1 MIRLRRLCALALC
14 VLMVLTAAPVAL
26 AWKPSTHLHLA
37 QVALKDALDDGKVTI
52 YRVNYKTGQILGPI
66 GDYKVDE
73 LTLQALRAHRAEF
86 MAGVLGP
93 DAYPDIHTGQTAI
106 HPLNENLSYP
116 LSAGGSDAWLRHLWQ
131 SANDQKLSPDERLP
145 VRAFTMGFL
154 THAAGDNYAHTYV
167 NHYAGGPFNF
177 VVNAAKHVVL
187 ESYIG
192 KHAPAAEREHIS
204 AKSVE
209 RFILDALV
217 KGEPDKPLMNLLEG
231 NKDAN
236 IEERIVRLASV
247 PRTFSMLRAELVKSL
262 RTGEADN
269 SVRLKKTPGWSDTW
283 ATYKRAWIVLIDDG
297 LKDWVRLS
305 EAVGEALFHGADM
318 DVKRARQLVKEYNK
332 KHLRK
337 MTHGPV
343 GKKVD
348 EIERKLKGFVPEPVS
363 KAVSKVRE
371 KISGAWYGFFKYV
384 FWLFTRKEFDDFVGY
399 YRDPEN
405 HIEGVL
411 NSRCRRE
418 GDSQRK
424 IEVEAVCI
432 DQKELDRQL
441 GVNRGGDYVFHRD
454 FAPAYNTVVLTKL
467 LLLDQHEINRLLR
480 DLGATAGR
488 GAGPASMTAPNI
500 MLGFNRGLDG
510 DNQWFTKDGEQM
522 MTLVRGGV
530 YDQIFKSQVGEKDG
544 IESYLRAK
552 AGLYALGTALE
563 TSAAQTRRSGGLVWR
578 FEQGSVYWSPGNGV
592 RVVQGAILA
601 KWGALGGEGGQL
613 GFPTSDSLRLSGENG
628 DDWYQFFEHGVIY
641 SRAADG
647 TAVVFKKR
655 LDRGE
660 EVSAHA
666 ESIRLKAESL
676 GLGEPLTSVPQSET
690 DGMAWWQR
698 FERGYVY
705 WSAEGGA
712 KWLSVPMWDAW
723 RASAEALGSPTTDET
738 QVEGGDEHDRYQFFA
753 RGVIYLRRDPDAV
766 RIAYLRP

>member
-1 MIRLRRLCALALC
+1 MKRLRRLCALALC
-14 VLMVLTAAPVAL
+14 VLTVLTSAPTAL
-26 AWKPSTHLHLA
+26 AWKPSTHIHLA
-37 QVALKDALDDGKVTI
+37 QVALKDALDGRVTI
-52 YRVNYKTGQILGPI
+52 YRVNYKTGEILRPVGE
-66 GDYKVDE
+66 YKVDE
-73 LTLQALRAHRAEF
+73 LTLQALQAHRAEF

-116 LSAGGSDAWLRHLWQ
+116 HSAGGSDAWLRHLWQ
-131 SANDQKLSPDERLP
+131 SAEDQQLSPDERLP
-145 VRAFTMGFL
+145 VRAFTIGFL

-167 NHYAGGPFNF
+167 NHYAGGPFTF
-177 VVNAAKHVVL
+177 VLNAAKHVVL

-192 KHAPAAEREHIS
+192 KRAPAAEHERIS

-217 KGEPDKPLMNLLEG
+217 KAEPDKPLMDLLKG
-231 NKDAN
+231 NEDAN
-236 IEERIVRLASV
+236 IKERLVRLASV

-262 RTGEADN
+262 RTGEAEN
-269 SVRLKKTPGWSDTW
+269 SVRLRKTPGWSDTW
-283 ATYKRAWIVLIDDG
+283 ANYKRAWIGLIDDG

-305 EAVGEALFHGADM
+305 EGVAEALFHEREM
-318 DVKRARQLVKEYNK
+318 DIKRARQLVKEYNE

-348 EIERKLKGFVPEPVS
+348 EVERKLKEFVPEPVR

-384 FWLFTRKEFDDFVGY
+384 FRVFTRKEFDDFVAY
-399 YRDPEN
+399 YRNPEN
-405 HIEGVL
+405 HIEDVL

-418 GDSQRK
+418 GNPPPK
-424 IEVEAVCI
+424 KEEKAVCI
-432 DQKELDRQL
+432 NQKELDRQL
-441 GVNRGGDYVFHRD
+441 GVTRGGDYKFHDD

-467 LLLDQHEINRLLR
+467 LLLDQNEINRLLR

-488 GAGPASMTAPNI
+488 GEGPAGMTPPNI

-510 DNQWFTKDGEQM
+510 DNQWFIKKGEQR

-530 YDQIFKSQVGEKDG
+530 YDQIFKSQVGEMDG

-552 AGLYALGTALE
+552 AGLYALGTPLE
-563 TSAAQTRRSGGLVWR
+563 TSAAQTQRSDGLVWR

-592 RVVQGAILA
+592 RVVQGSILA

-613 GFPTSDSLRLSGENG
+613 SFPISDPLKLSGENG

-655 LDRGE
+655 LDGSE
-660 EVSAHA
+660 EASTHA

-676 GLGEPLTSVPQSET
+676 GLGEPLTSAPQSEME
-690 DGMAWWQR
+690 GMAWWQR
-698 FERGYVY
+698 FDRGYVY

-712 KWLSVPMWDAW
+712 KWLSTPMWDAW
-723 RASAEALGSPTTDET
+723 RASSEALGSPTMDEMRA
-738 QVEGGDEHDRYQFFA
+738 EGGDEHDRYQFFA
-753 RGVIYLRRDPDAV
+753 RGVIYLRAASNQIRV
-766 RIAYLRP
+766 AYLRP